1 MSKDIIKVHQT
12 YMQNIT
18 LKDRFDSILGN
29 NAQSFMAS
37 VLNIIKSSDGL
48 QQCTP
53 QSVWNAALCS
63 AAMHLPLDT
72 GLGYAYIVPYKDNKN
87 KVYNAQF
94 QMGAKGYK
102 QLALRTG
109 EYLSINSTD
118 VREGEI
124 KKRNRLTGQIE
135 FAWIEDDTARQ
146 ATPII
151 GYVSYFELRNGYSS
165 TFYMSMEELMEHAK
179 KYSKQYQKDLKYGEK
194 TSKWSIPEERG
205 AMCEKTVSKLNLAK
219 NGVLSIEMQRAMEC
233 DNSVIDE
240 NGNPVKQPIEG
251 EGFEK
256 TEANDAEKMTAEF
269 SDVFES
275 EAHVSNEAS
284 LLQTE
289 EADRSILESNSTGAL
304 ENETDER

>member
-1 MSKDIIKVHQT
+1 MNKDIIKVHQT

-37 VLNIIKSSDGL
+37 VLNIVKSSDVL

-87 KVYNAQF
+87 KVFNAQF
-94 QMGAKGYK
+94 QIGAKGYK

-109 EYLSINSTD
+109 EYMSINSTD

-124 KKRNRLTGQIE
+124 RKRNRLTGQIE

-146 ATPII
+146 AAPII

-179 KYSKQYQKDLKYGEK
+179 KYSKQYQNDLKYGK
-194 TSKWSIPEERG
+194 TTSKWSIPEERG

-219 NGVLSIEMQRAMEC
+219 NGVLSIEMQHAMEC
-233 DNSVIDE
+233 DNAVIDE
-240 NGNPVKQPIEG
+240 NGNPEKQPIEG
-251 EGFEK
+251 DGFEK
-256 TEANDAEKMTAEF
+256 PEFNDAEKMTDEF

-275 EAHVSNEAS
+275 GVDVSDKKN
-284 LLQTE
+284 LLQKE
-289 EADRSILESNSTGAL
+289 EMNVDIPNPSTTGDI
-304 ENETDER
+304 ENETDAR